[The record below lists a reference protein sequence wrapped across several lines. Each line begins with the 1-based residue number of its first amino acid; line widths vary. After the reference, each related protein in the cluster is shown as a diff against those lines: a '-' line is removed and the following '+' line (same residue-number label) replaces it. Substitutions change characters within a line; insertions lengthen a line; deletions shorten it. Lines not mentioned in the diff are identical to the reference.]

1 MKIWRDLV
9 ESAGLSLSPGN
20 VFASCLSISALVGLA
35 VFSFTTIFGLA
46 VAISLLV
53 LGILLELIRSLGI
66 SRQRALEQIWPGIFD
81 LLRSG
86 AEAGLTI
93 AEQIDYL
100 AEHSP
105 VALKGYFT
113 QLAQDLERGIEL
125 ERALG
130 RFQSLVGSRSGDY
143 LALVL
148 LITSELGGRGEA
160 EVWTKASSEVRQ
172 EQQLMNQVRAK
183 QGWVLGS
190 AKLAVLAPWLIV
202 FVLLSLEQNRQA
214 YATPQGTLVLLLG
227 LLLSSFAYFLTSA
240 LGRLPLPGRVFH
252 VG

>member
-1 MKIWRDLV
+1 MKLWRDLV
-9 ESAGLSLSPGN
+9 ESAGLSVSPAN
-20 VFASCLSISALVGLA
+20 ALVSCLSISALIGLA
-35 VFSFTTIFGLA
+35 IFSFTSIAGLA
-46 VAISLLV
+46 IAISLLV
-53 LGILLELIRSLGI
+53 LGILFELIRSLGQA
-66 SRQRALEQIWPGIFD
+66 RQRALEQIWPGIFD

-93 AEQIDYL
+93 AEQLEYL
-100 AEHSP
+100 AKHSP
-105 VALKGYFT
+105 GALVNYFT
-113 QLAQDLERGIEL
+113 ELVQDLDRGVDL

-130 RFQSLVGSRSGDY
+130 TFQSNVGSRSGDY

-160 EVWTKASSEVRQ
+160 EVWSKASSEVRQ

-227 LLLSSFAYFLTSA
+227 LLLSSFAYFLTTA
-240 LGRLPLPGRVFH
+240 LGRLPLPGRIFH

>member
-1 MKIWRDLV
+1 MRVWRELV
-9 ESAGLSLSPGN
+9 ESAGLSLSPAN
-20 VFASCLSISALVGLA
+20 ALASCLSISALIGLA
-35 VFSFTTIFGLA
+35 IFSFTAIIGLA
-46 VAISLLV
+46 LAIALLV
-53 LGILLELIRSLGI
+53 LGILFELIRSLGS

-93 AEQIDYL
+93 AEQLEYL

-105 VALKGYFT
+105 AALKEYFA
-113 QLAQDLERGIEL
+113 QLSQDLERGVEL
-125 ERALG
+125 ERALA
-130 RFQSLVGSRSGDY
+130 RFQSLVGSRSGDF
-143 LALVL
+143 LVLVL

-160 EVWTKASSEVRQ
+160 EVWAKASSEVRQ

-202 FVLLSLEQNRQA
+202 FVLLSLEQNREA
-214 YATPQGTLVLLLG
+214 YATNQGSLVLLLG
-227 LLLSSFAYFLTSA
+227 LGLSSFAYFLTSA

>member
-1 MKIWRDLV
+1 MKIWRELV
-9 ESAGLSLSPGN
+9 ESAGLSVSPTN
-20 VFASCLSISALVGLA
+20 ALASCLSISALIGLAIFSFTSIVGLA
-35 VFSFTTIFGLA
+35 LS
-46 VAISLLV
+46 ISLLV
-53 LGILLELIRSLGI
+53 LGILLELIRSLGS

-93 AEQIDYL
+93 EEQLEYL
-100 AEHSP
+100 AGNSP
-105 VALKGYFT
+105 AALRSYFV
-113 QLAQDLERGIEL
+113 QLAQDLERGVEL

-130 RFQSLVGSRSGDY
+130 KFQSLVGSRSGDF

-160 EVWTKASSEVRQ
+160 EVWAKASREVRQ

-202 FVLLSLEQNRQA
+202 FVLLSLEQNREA
-214 YATPQGTLVLLLG
+214 YATAQGSLVLLLG
-227 LLLSSFAYFLTSA
+227 LLLSTFAYFLTSA
-240 LGRLPLPGRVFH
+240 LGRLPMPGRIFH